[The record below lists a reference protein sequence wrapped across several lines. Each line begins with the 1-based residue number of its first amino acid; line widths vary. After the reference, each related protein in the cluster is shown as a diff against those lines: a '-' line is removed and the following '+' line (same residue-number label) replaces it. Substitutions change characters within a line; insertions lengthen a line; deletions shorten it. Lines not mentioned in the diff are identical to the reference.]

1 MKNKE
6 AFHKSLVISICAVYF
21 LIFVGGLVRSTG
33 AGMGCPDWPKC
44 FGQWVPPTEVSELP
58 SNYKEIFKV
67 QGKEIADFNAFKTW
81 TEYINR
87 LIGVII
93 GFCVLGVFV
102 TSFSYV
108 KERKEIPIL
117 SFFTLIV
124 LGFQGWLGS
133 VVVSTNLAQWMITIH
148 MLVAFFIVFLLFY
161 LWHRTRLYKL
171 HESLKNKAPEKNGP
185 LWSST
190 QALVLITLF
199 MTLIQVVLGTQ
210 TREEVNLVQ
219 TAVPLISR
227 SEWVNNL
234 GIFFTIHRSFSIVVL
249 GCHVALFFYLR
260 NVALREEALFN
271 KALLYTVSLEVISG
285 IGMAYFG
292 IPAYLQPI
300 HLLFASFMVGLLFY
314 LSLSIPYQHL
324 TKISLKAMT
333 EEP

>member
-1 MKNKE
+1 
-6 AFHKSLVISICAVYF
+6 
-21 LIFVGGLVRSTG
+21 
-33 AGMGCPDWPKC
+33 
-44 FGQWVPPTEVSELP
+44 
-58 SNYKEIFKV
+58 
-67 QGKEIADFNAFKTW
+67 
-81 TEYINR
+81 
-87 LIGVII
+87 
-93 GFCVLGVFV
+93 
-102 TSFSYV
+102 
-108 KERKEIPIL
+108 
-117 SFFTLIV
+117 
-124 LGFQGWLGS
+124 
-133 VVVSTNLAQWMITIH
+133 
-148 MLVAFFIVFLLFY
+148 
-161 LWHRTRLYKL
+161 
-171 HESLKNKAPEKNGP
+171 KNGP

-271 KALLYTVSLEVISG
+271 KALLVTVSLEVISG